1 MIFQRKERV
10 GDITDG
16 GRVIDRVSDR
26 QKKRLTDC
34 EAKTDRGGGGRE
46 TERGSEK
53 KRRRDRERDRD
64 KETERQRER
73 GEG

>member
-34 EAKTDRGGGGRE
+34 EAKTDRGGGG
-46 TERGSEK
+46 
-53 KRRRDRERDRD
+53 
-64 KETERQRER
+64 ERQREGERKRDGETERER
-73 GEG
+73 GGIKGRSRRASVP